1 MQSSSL
7 RLPDPAIPD
16 SPVSPVLRAV
26 KEHGTALRV
35 AMMIESDGP
44 GGAEMMVFRLA
55 EELRR
60 RAHTV
65 VPVGPR
71 NGTGWMGEM
80 FRAAGFAQE
89 TYWLKRPIDPG
100 CVGRLVDLFRRHSI
114 DIVHSHEF
122 TMGVYGSA
130 AARLLGIPHL
140 LTLHGGF
147 TATTA
152 LRRRIALRW
161 AIRRSGNAVA
171 VSNATREEFARNLGI
186 ADSVFTVVH
195 NGVPSKVGNTEQ
207 VAREFGVSENETVIL
222 AVGNL
227 ERNKNHRML
236 LEALVKLENSGLD
249 ARWKLIIAAGRG
261 GPERDYLSDYI
272 RTHQLGD
279 RVRIVM
285 GRSDIADLQALA
297 DVFVMPSLWEG
308 LPMALL
314 EAMVAGNAII
324 ASATA
329 GIPEAITTGREGI
342 LVPPGDLEALTAALK
357 ILLTDPNRRRELGD
371 AARARA
377 DREFTVQVMT
387 DRYLAM
393 YIQLL
398 GRSSPLA
405 ESIHGVD

>member
-1 MQSSSL
+1 
-7 RLPDPAIPD
+7 
-16 SPVSPVLRAV
+16 
-26 KEHGTALRV
+26 
-35 AMMIESDGP
+35 
-44 GGAEMMVFRLA
+44 
-55 EELRR
+55 
-60 RAHTV
+60 
-65 VPVGPR
+65 
-71 NGTGWMGEM
+71 
-80 FRAAGFAQE
+80 
-89 TYWLKRPIDPG
+89 
-100 CVGRLVDLFRRHSI
+100 
-114 DIVHSHEF
+114 
-122 TMGVYGSA
+122 
-130 AARLLGIPHL
+130 
-140 LTLHGGF
+140 
-147 TATTA
+147 
-152 LRRRIALRW
+152 
-161 AIRRSGNAVA
+161 
-171 VSNATREEFARNLGI
+171 
-186 ADSVFTVVH
+186 
-195 NGVPSKVGNTEQ
+195 
-207 VAREFGVSENETVIL
+207 
-222 AVGNL
+222 
-227 ERNKNHRML
+227 ML
-236 LEALVKLENSGLD
+236 LEALVKLESSGLD